1 MVRLKNVAQWKKYGE
16 SPQSCIKLCATLQ
29 VYTLKQ
35 CNLTE
40 KSQMTILIDFKT
52 VYTSIKHW
60 FCISKVGEYPV
71 IKQSTKHMPVDYI
84 KDYVQYK
91 KSWKQSSL

>member
-1 MVRLKNVAQWKKYGE
+1 
-16 SPQSCIKLCATLQ
+16 
-29 VYTLKQ
+29 
-35 CNLTE
+35 
-40 KSQMTILIDFKT
+40 MTILIDFKT

-91 KSWKQSSL
+91 KS

>member
-1 MVRLKNVAQWKKYGE
+1 MLY
-16 SPQSCIKLCATLQ
+16 
-29 VYTLKQ
+29 LKQ
-35 CNLTE
+35 CKLTE
-40 KSQMTILIDFKT
+40 KSQMTILIDLKQC
-52 VYTSIKHW
+52 TSIKHW
-60 FCISKVGEYPV
+60 FCISKVGGRYPV